1 MAALAHLKDI
11 LADAQTVAPAEEA
24 PLPTALVYSNEA
36 EFDARWAA
44 ELANGP
50 YHQRIARFAPL
61 EIGRLPSGTVL
72 RGEHHFLITWN
83 GHVAIESVPHALVA
97 DAAMLDQAMAR
108 DLVLEEVEQECLTLT
123 RYGHGTWGHWLG
135 EILPIAAL
143 VEERF
148 PRRFRYAVPRHG
160 TGPYTEVMIQS
171 LAAYGIETDRI
182 VWLRQDRAHRLL
194 RAWAM
199 TAVWSDH
206 APHPAAMR
214 ALRSSP
220 HLSPY
225 KGHTKLALLRQ
236 DWTTRALANAEEVEG
251 VLRSEGFH
259 ITDMA
264 GRPFA
269 EQVEAFR
276 SAEIVFGVLG
286 SGLTGLA
293 YSPDLV
299 RVVAASPSGFSDRFF
314 YALVQARRGKW
325 AEVKGATQWDGEGM
339 MRDAPFEIPI
349 PALRA
354 ALAHV

>member
-11 LADAQTVAPAEEA
+11 LIDAQTVVPAQEA

-50 YHQRIARFAPL
+50 YRERMARFAPL
-61 EIGRLPSGTVL
+61 DIGRLPPGAVL
-72 RGEHHFLITWN
+72 RGEHHFLISWN
-83 GHVAIESVPHALVA
+83 GLVAIESVPHALLA
-97 DAAMLDQAMAR
+97 DAHMLDQALAR
-108 DLVLEEVEQECLTLT
+108 ELVVEDVEQECLILS

-135 EILPIAAL
+135 EILPIAAV
-143 VEERF
+143 VEDRF
-148 PRRFRYAVPRHG
+148 PCRFRYAVPRHG
-160 TGPYTEVMIQS
+160 AGPYTEVMIQS

-194 RAWAM
+194 HAWAM
-199 TAVWSDH
+199 TPVWSDH

-214 ALRSSP
+214 ALRSS
-220 HLSPY
+220 LRCARSE
-225 KGHTKLALLRQ
+225 GHAKLALLRQ
-236 DWTTRALANAEEVEG
+236 DWTTRAVANIEQVEG
-251 VLRSEGFH
+251 VLRAEGFH

-269 EQVEAFR
+269 DQVNAFHC
-276 SAEIVFGVLG
+276 AEIVFGILG

-314 YALVQARRGKW
+314 YALVQERRGRW
-325 AEVKGATQWDGEGM
+325 AEVKGPTRWAGEGM

-354 ALAHV
+354 ALAQL